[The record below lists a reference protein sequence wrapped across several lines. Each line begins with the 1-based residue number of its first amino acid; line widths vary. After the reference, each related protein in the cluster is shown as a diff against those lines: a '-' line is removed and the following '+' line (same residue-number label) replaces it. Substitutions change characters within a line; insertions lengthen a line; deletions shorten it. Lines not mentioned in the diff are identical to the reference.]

1 MLAVLVVLSAAAA
14 ALEWSLARRN
24 AASRQLRRPRHTGTA
39 VTAVIVALFA
49 GLVIYAATDTGS
61 KQALTGANPARLG
74 SLQTNRY
81 AYWRVALADGFARH
95 PLNGV
100 GAGGFAATWLRY
112 RTIPERVRVPH
123 SLYVETLAELGLV
136 GFALLI
142 VFFGGVSAAAQ
153 RAYKTDPTRAAGP
166 IAALVTF
173 AAHTA
178 VDWDWEM
185 PALTLVAIALAG
197 MLIAAADPPQ
207 KDREHDLNP
216 AVREPVAA

>member
-1 MLAVLVVLSAAAA
+1 MLAVLIVLGAGAAG
-14 ALEWSLARRN
+14 LQVYLARRTTGRRTL
-24 AASRQLRRPRHTGTA
+24 SRPARTGTA

-81 AYWRVALADGFARH
+81 AYWRVAIADGFANH

-142 VFFGGVSAAAQ
+142 AFFGGIGCGGA
-153 RAYKTDPTRAAGP
+153 TRVPDHSRRGP
-166 IAALVTF
+166 
-173 AAHTA
+173 
-178 VDWDWEM
+178 
-185 PALTLVAIALAG
+185 PARSPRSSPSPRT
-197 MLIAAADPPQ
+197 PPSTGTG
-207 KDREHDLNP
+207 RCRP
-216 AVREPVAA
+216 